1 MATVSDCEQ
10 AFVTLAAR
18 LAEADPATRRKN
30 SLDRRLSCTLRDLG
44 VTFAGQ
50 IKDGLLVDV
59 QQVPSA
65 KAADANVKLTM
76 TSDDLIALVAGNL
89 NLASA
94 WTSGRV
100 KIDARVFDLIKLRSI
115 F

>member
-1 MATVSDCEQ
+1 MASVQECEQ
-10 AFVTLAAR
+10 ALATLAAR
-18 LAEADPATRRKN
+18 LAATDPATRRKS
-30 SLDRRLSCTLRDLG
+30 SLDRTLSCTLRDLH

-50 IKDGLLVDV
+50 IKDGLLIDV
-59 QQVPSA
+59 AEAPSA
-65 KAADANVKLTM
+65 TGQVKLSM
-76 TSDDLIALVAGNL
+76 NSDDLVALVAGKL
-89 NLASA
+89 NLIAA